1 MFAEKNK
8 KFSINKF
15 LLKKANSVDAQK
27 FWDKSPHSTFFT
39 DPKRVNKLEKKVD
52 WWIVSK
58 GNEDLCMWSVCSKKS
73 IVHLPSF
80 SYYFGPIWSSSFL
93 KYSNHSKLNLYC
105 KVYDIYIS
113 DFIKRYKKFKFQT
126 HFSEYDLRYFIW
138 WRQDTKKFLI
148 KPKYSSAIYNLK
160 DKNVSEI
167 LSNFRELRRRMI
179 VKAQKNKEL
188 ILTNS
193 FQINEIINLYKK
205 TLKIK
210 KQKVDKEIIKKIK
223 IFCGFCKDGDG
234 KIVGFREVN
243 KKKIVSVILLTYSKN
258 TANLVL
264 NLSDLNWK
272 KTGVTALNMLEALKE
287 TRQSGLDIF
296 DFNGANSPIGADDKH
311 SYGSEFKLYF
321 ELELKNSRNK

>member
-1 MFAEKNK
+1 MNSNNK
-8 KFSINKF
+8 INNSKYN
-15 LLKKANSVDAQK
+15 LKKVNLSIAQD
-27 FWDKSPHSTFFT
+27 FWEKSPQSTFFT
-39 DPKRVNKLEKKVD
+39 DPNKINILENNID

-58 GNEDLCMWSVCSKKS
+58 GDEDLCMWSVCYSKKN
-73 IVHLPSF
+73 IVHLPPF

-93 KYSNHSKLNLYC
+93 KYSKHSKFNLYC
-105 KVYDIYIS
+105 KIYDIYIS

-126 HFSEYDLRYFIW
+126 HFSEHDLRYFIW
-138 WRQDTKKFLI
+138 WKQNAKKFLI

-160 DKNVSEI
+160 NKNVDEI

-179 VKAQKNKEL
+179 VKAKKNKEL
-188 ILTNS
+188 ILS
-193 FQINEIINLYKK
+193 DRFQINEIINLYKK
-205 TLKIK
+205 TLKNK

-223 IFCGFCKDGDG
+223 IFCDICKNGDG
-234 KIVGFREVN
+234 KLVGFREIK
-243 KKKIVSVILLTYSKN
+243 KKKIVSVILLTYSKD
-258 TANLVL
+258 TANLIL

-287 TRQSGLDIF
+287 TKQSGLDIF

-321 ELELKNSRNK
+321 ELELKSSRIK